1 MELPRT
7 RYAKSGDVSIAY
19 QIVGDG
25 PLDLVLVP
33 GGLSHLDFGWAD
45 PGYAHF
51 LRRLASFSR
60 LIVFDKRG
68 MGMSDPVASPAT
80 LEERM
85 EDIRVVMDAAGSERA
100 AVFGYSEGG
109 PASLMFAATYPE
121 RARAVVVYGTF
132 GVTRAGGDSKLMA
145 SLPPRAWFDGMEV
158 ALEHWGEGRSLGLL
172 APDLELTPQRLER
185 WGAFE
190 RAATSPGGMR
200 AVMASIVHLDISDIL
215 SIVQAPTLVVHRTG
229 DFLPVDGAR
238 FMAELI
244 PDARFVEL
252 PGGDHIPAL
261 GDSGAILDLVQEFL
275 TGDQPVVETDRV
287 LATVLFTDIARST
300 EQAARL
306 GDGRWRELLQ
316 AHDSTM
322 RAALE
327 RFRGREIKQTGDGF
341 LATFDGP
348 ARAVRCARA
357 AIDDMDR
364 LGLALRAG
372 VHTGECE
379 LIGEDVGGLAVH
391 IGARVAALAEAGEV
405 VVSSTVKDLV
415 VGSGIDFEDRG
426 SHELKGVPGDWRI
439 YAAVS

>member
-7 RYAKSGDVSIAY
+7 RYAKSGELSIAY
-19 QIVGDG
+19 QVVSDG

-33 GGLSHLDFGWAD
+33 GGLSHLEFGWAD
-45 PGYAHF
+45 PGYARF

-85 EDIRVVMDAAGSERA
+85 EDIRVVMDAAESERA
-100 AVFGYSEGG
+100 AIFGYSEGG
-109 PASLMFAATYPE
+109 PASLLFAAAYPE
-121 RARAVVVYGTF
+121 RTAAVIVYGSF
-132 GVTRAGGDSKLMA
+132 GVTPAEGEVKLVT
-145 SLPPRAWFDGMEV
+145 SGLPRDWFDAFEV
-158 ALEHWGEGRSLGLL
+158 ALDNWGEGRSLGLL
-172 APDLELTPQRLER
+172 APDLQLTPQRLAR

-190 RAATSPGGMR
+190 RAASSPGAMR
-200 AVMASIVHLDISDIL
+200 AVIDSIRHLDISDIL
-215 SIVQAPTLVVHRTG
+215 GMVQAPTLVVHRTG
-229 DFLPVDGAR
+229 DFLPVEGAR

-252 PGGDHIPAL
+252 PGGDHIPTL
-261 GDSGAILDLVQEFL
+261 GASGEILDLVQEFL

-287 LATVLFTDIARST
+287 LATVLFTDIVRST
-300 EQAARL
+300 ERAARL
-306 GDGRWRELLQ
+306 GDERWRELLQ
-316 AHDSTM
+316 AHDSAT
-322 RAALE
+322 RAALD

-348 ARAVRCARA
+348 ARAVRCART

-379 LIGEDVGGLAVH
+379 LIGEDLGGIAVH
-391 IGARVAALAEAGEV
+391 IGARIAALAEAGEV

-426 SHELKGVPGDWRI
+426 SHALKGVPGEWRI
-439 YAAVS
+439 YAAAS

>member
-19 QIVGDG
+19 QIVSDG
-25 PLDLVLVP
+25 PFDLVLVP

-109 PASLMFAATYPE
+109 PASLLFAATYPE
-121 RARAVVVYGTF
+121 RTAAVVVYGSF
-132 GVTRAGGDSKLMA
+132 GVTRAGRGSKPVA
-145 SLPPRAWFDGMEV
+145 SLPPRAWFDRMEV
-158 ALEHWGEGRSLGLL
+158 ALDNWGEGRSLGLL
-172 APDLELTPQRLER
+172 APDLQPTPERVER

-190 RAATSPGGMR
+190 RAASSPGGMR
-200 AVMASIVHLDISDIL
+200 AVIDSIRHLDISDIL
-215 SIVQAPTLVVHRTG
+215 GIVQAPTLVVHRTG
-229 DFLPVDGAR
+229 DFLPVEGAR
-238 FMAELI
+238 FMAQLI
-244 PDARFVEL
+244 PGARFVEL
-252 PGGDHIPAL
+252 PGGDHIPTL

-275 TGDQPVVETDRV
+275 TGDRRVVETDRV
-287 LATVLFTDIARST
+287 LATVLFTDIVRST
-300 EQAARL
+300 EQAAQL

-316 AHDSTM
+316 AHDSAM
-322 RAALE
+322 RTALE

-348 ARAVRCARA
+348 TRAVRCART

-379 LIGEDVGGLAVH
+379 LIGEDVGGIAVH

-405 VVSSTVKDLV
+405 VVSNTVKDLV

-426 SHELKGVPGDWRI
+426 NHALKGVPGEWRI

>member
-1 MELPRT
+1 
-7 RYAKSGDVSIAY
+7 VSIAY
-19 QIVGDG
+19 QVVSDG

-33 GGLSHLDFGWAD
+33 GGLSHLEFGWAD
-45 PGYAHF
+45 PGYARF

-80 LEERM
+80 LEDRM

-109 PASLMFAATYPE
+109 PASLLFAATYPE
-121 RARAVVVYGTF
+121 RTTKVVVYGSF
-132 GVTRAGGDSKLMA
+132 GVTPAGRDSKLVT
-145 SLPPRAWFDGMEV
+145 SGLPRAWFDAMEV
-158 ALEHWGEGRSLGLL
+158 ALDNWGEGRSLGLL
-172 APDLELTPQRLER
+172 APDLQLTPERLER

-190 RAATSPGGMR
+190 RAAASPGAMR
-200 AVMASIVHLDISDIL
+200 AVIDSVRYLDISDVL
-215 SIVQAPTLVVHRTG
+215 GIVQAPTLVVHRTG
-229 DFLPVDGAR
+229 DFLPVEGAR

-252 PGGDHIPAL
+252 PGGDHIPTL
-261 GDSGAILDLVQEFL
+261 GDSGAIIDLVQEFL
-275 TGDQPVVETDRV
+275 TEGQPVVETDRV
-287 LATVLFTDIARST
+287 LATVLFTDIVRST

-306 GDGRWRELLQ
+306 GDGRWRELLV
-316 AHDSTM
+316 AHDSAM

-348 ARAVRCARA
+348 ARAVKCARA
-357 AIDDMDR
+357 AIADMDR

-379 LIGEDVGGLAVH
+379 LIGDDVAGIAVH
-391 IGARVAALAEAGEV
+391 IGARIAVLAKAGEV
-405 VVSSTVKDLV
+405 VASSTVKDLV

-426 SHELKGVPGDWRI
+426 SHALKGVPGKWRI